1 MILDIIFLRVV
12 SSLHSGSHTIRVH
25 NASPTWGDPI
35 NLRVVEIVVPLGAE
49 VPEGLSHE
57 VIIVLDALAR
67 SIGQLV
73 HHV

>member
-35 NLRVVEIVVPLGAE
+35 RVVEIVVPLGAE